1 MSLWRT
7 IRGYF
12 WWTYERGSFH
22 YDVMVTVILLFIFV
36 SPRYINF
43 NDKPVDRVPHP
54 TEVIVNPDGEGG
66 FIYQVSAKAVD
77 NKTGA
82 DLDSALL
89 RVIEPISG
97 EVRMV
102 ERHPVF
108 DAQGKVM
115 AYKVRVSRP

>member
-1 MSLWRT
+1 L
-7 IRGYF
+7 
-12 WWTYERGSFH
+12 
-22 YDVMVTVILLFIFV
+22 

-43 NDKPVDRVPHP
+43 NDKPVERAPHP
-54 TEVIVNPDGEGG
+54 TEVIVNSDGQGG

-77 NKTGA
+77 GKTGN
-82 DLDSALL
+82 DLEQGLL

-102 ERHPVF
+102 EYKPLL
-108 DAQGKVM
+108 DGKGKVM

>member
-1 MSLWRT
+1 MPVWRT
-7 IRGYF
+7 IRGYL

-22 YDVMVTVILLFIFV
+22 YDVMVTLILLFIFL

-43 NDKPVDRVPHP
+43 NDKPVERAPHP
-54 TEVIVNPDGEGG
+54 TEVIVNSDGQGG
-66 FIYQVSAKAVD
+66 FIYQVSARAVD
-77 NKTGA
+77 GKTGS
-82 DLDSALL
+82 DLEQALL

-102 ERHPVF
+102 DYKPLL
-108 DAQGKVM
+108 DAKGKVM

>member
-1 MSLWRT
+1 MPIWRT
-7 IRGYF
+7 IRGYI
-12 WWTYERGSFH
+12 WWTYDRGSLH
-22 YDVMVTVILLFIFV
+22 YDVMVTLILLFIFL

-43 NDKPVDRVPHP
+43 NDKPVERVPHP
-54 TEVIVNPDGEGG
+54 TEVIVNPDGQGG
-66 FIYQVSAKAVD
+66 FVYQVSATAVG

-82 DLDSALL
+82 ELDDALL

-102 ERHPVF
+102 EHKPLL
-108 DAQGKVM
+108 DAKGQVI